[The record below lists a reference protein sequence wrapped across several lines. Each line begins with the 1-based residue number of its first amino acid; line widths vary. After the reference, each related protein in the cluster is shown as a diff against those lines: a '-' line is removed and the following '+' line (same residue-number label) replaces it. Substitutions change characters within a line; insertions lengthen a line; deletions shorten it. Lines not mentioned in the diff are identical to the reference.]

1 MPTTSG
7 VIASAAAMVAA
18 AVMPIAQMLA
28 RSAPNSRLTVG
39 IRQRSRP
46 TAPTPNTA

>member
-7 VIASAAAMVAA
+7 VMASAATSVAT

-28 RSAPNSRLTVG
+28 RSAPNSRLIVG
-39 IRQRSRP
+39 IDMAP
-46 TAPTPNTA
+46 ATAPTPNTA